1 MKAMVVSPVGGRVPP
16 SRGVLHNSLGI
27 NGTRRDLEAEEVA
40 AYLTK
45 LRSLVPDM
53 PRKRKLSKLE
63 VIQRVIEYI
72 CDLQT
77 TLEETNVHNE
87 STVAKTASRQPLQ
100 PLLNATTTVP
110 TTTTTSTT
118 TTITGMVAERWP
130 VSANELQWGPGRC
143 KLLVLVGWRLDLH
156 VSASWNYSS
165 LLRGVKS
172 RIRLVVVMFWRMDVA
187 LTMFCARPPL
197 YRDFLKIQRAKNRDK
212 ILCLS
217 IKGKKQNI
225 LSVSRKERPN
235 LTSKRM
241 RSKYRGGAW
250 EKSEERC
257 ERRTT
262 KRADYGRSNFFL
274 RGKM

>member
-16 SRGVLHNSLGI
+16 SRGILHSSIGI

-77 TLEETNVHNE
+77 TLEETNVHHE
-87 STVAKTASRQPLQ
+87 SSVTKTTPRQPLQ
-100 PLLNATTTVP
+100 PLLNATTTIP

-118 TTITGMVAERWP
+118 TMTGMVAERWP

-143 KLLVLVGWRLDLH
+143 KLVLVDWRVGLWISTSWHCSCLFSGNRIENSGLCRAVRDVLLGRYWRSCVLVLECTDF
-156 VSASWNYSS
+156 ST
-165 LLRGVKS
+165 
-172 RIRLVVVMFWRMDVA
+172 IRSPQGSTSCVR
-187 LTMFCARPPL
+187 
-197 YRDFLKIQRAKNRDK
+197 YRRRD
-212 ILCLS
+212 
-217 IKGKKQNI
+217 
-225 LSVSRKERPN
+225 R
-235 LTSKRM
+235 
-241 RSKYRGGAW
+241 
-250 EKSEERC
+250 
-257 ERRTT
+257 
-262 KRADYGRSNFFL
+262 F
-274 RGKM
+274 